1 MGLLSY
7 LHGLLAELVLF
18 LRTGKRC
25 VIAIGVCLV
34 SASIKH
40 EV

>member
-18 LRTGKRC
+18 LRTGKR
-25 VIAIGVCLV
+25 VIATSVCLV